1 MAEPTTRSLEEER
14 DFLLRSIEDLDAEL
28 AAGDLSAD
36 DHERLRDDYV
46 ARAAATLR
54 ALAARTA
61 EDEAA
66 NEAANE
72 AADAAA
78 DGTAGEPA
86 DEGAAGGPSRR
97 FVWAGGLAVFAVVAG
112 LLLANFA
119 GERGASD
126 ALTGSIEPSL
136 RQKNTDCQRLGAEG
150 EMEASLSC
158 FDEILAEDPQN
169 VDALTYR
176 GWYLF
181 LTAQSAAASGVDD
194 LALELLGR
202 AESNLAQAVEIDP
215 EAVEARAFRAVVF
228 NRMGDSDASCAELA
242 VLDTLDPPPMIT
254 DLTAALAADC

>member
-1 MAEPTTRSLEEER
+1 MAELTTRSLEEER

-66 NEAANE
+66 TEA
-72 AADAAA
+72 AAA
-78 DGTAGEPA
+78 DEAAA
-86 DEGAAGGPSRR
+86 DEAAADETAAGGPSRR
-97 FVWAGGLAVFAVVAG
+97 LVWAGGLAVFAVVAG

-181 LTAQSAAASGVDD
+181 LTAQSASASGVDD
-194 LALELLGR
+194 LAVELLGR

-242 VLDTLDPPPMIT
+242 VLATLDPPPMIT
-254 DLTAALAADC
+254 DLTGALAADC

>member
-1 MAEPTTRSLEEER
+1 MAELTTRSLEEER

-54 ALAARTA
+54 ALAARTT
-61 EDEAA
+61 ED
-66 NEAANE
+66 EAANE

-78 DGTAGEPA
+78 A
-86 DEGAAGGPSRR
+86 DEGAVGPVDDAAAGGPPRR
-97 FVWAGGLAVFAVVAG
+97 LVWAGGLAVFAVVAG

-181 LTAQSAAASGVDD
+181 LTAQSASASGVDD
-194 LALELLGR
+194 LAVELLGR

-242 VLDTLDPPPMIT
+242 VLATLDPPPMIT
-254 DLTAALAADC
+254 DLTGALATDC